1 MRDELS
7 DRLVPSLTGRTWSH
21 EEFFWSLVFAGS
33 FGLIGFSPE
42 QQNQMRNAINEA
54 ANKLRQSCCAGPDSP
69 KIANAIET
77 ATYVYQPKSKNCGQ
91 VGPLSFLGIRHRI
104 GISQKALNGGCCS
117 VPSNSLPST
126 ISHEGSHLIRYSED
140 KAYGM
145 EEKCFG
151 CKDPRR

>member
-69 KIANAIET
+69 KIPNAIET
-77 ATYVYQPKSKNCGQ
+77 ATYVYQPRLQSLWASGSLELFGHQASNRN
-91 VGPLSFLGIRHRI
+91 LTERLERRLLFYSFKFSSFNDR
-104 GISQKALNGGCCS
+104 
-117 VPSNSLPST
+117 
-126 ISHEGSHLIRYSED
+126 
-140 KAYGM
+140 
-145 EEKCFG
+145 
-151 CKDPRR
+151 PRRKPPD